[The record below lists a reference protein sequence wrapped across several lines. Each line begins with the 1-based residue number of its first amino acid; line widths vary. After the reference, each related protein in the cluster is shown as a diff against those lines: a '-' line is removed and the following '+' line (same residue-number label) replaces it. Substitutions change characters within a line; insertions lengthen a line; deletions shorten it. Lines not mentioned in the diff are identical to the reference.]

1 MNINQAIL
9 NEMMSGHS
17 PLSTAGRRIS
27 GWLLAL
33 LLVAM
38 MAACAPIQPRTT
50 AAPAP
55 EENIGRVEVVSGAPQ
70 EALALENEKA
80 LETGGEMQTLPVR
93 FQQPTFYINQMDR
106 PGMDKDLVEPVG
118 ADIRT
123 TSGPVPLLDIIKRLA
138 ALKNMNVSWASDV
151 DQNVMTDVDIRADED
166 FFQAVDNLL
175 RQVDYFYETQDNTLI
190 IKYRETRKFHIAIP
204 PRLTTISS
212 SSNTGSAA
220 VTSLSAD
227 TSKNRWDDV
236 RQNLD
241 QILDIWE
248 ETKAPAAAPELSVG
262 EAAAAAPEPAVT
274 SRSTGKGYYSIN
286 ELIGLI
292 TVTAPRPLL
301 AKIAEYVDDI
311 KEELYR
317 QVSIEAKIVE
327 VQLNESSTTG
337 LDWSGLLGNLDQ
349 FDIQFE
355 LFGGN
360 TLTRGQIHPPAGEM
374 AVSRITIPGT
384 IDTVLDAIAEQGD
397 IRVLSNPKVS
407 VMNGQPA
414 IIYVGDNLT
423 YIDTVTTTVDEG
435 VATTSVTTA
444 QVTSGIRLEV
454 YPTIISDDEII
465 LSLTP
470 MISGLIE
477 DIQYETFGL
486 GGQDRVGVPK
496 VNERTMN
503 SIVKIRNGQM
513 LVIGGM
519 IRKRD
524 ENSGKKVRLLGDL
537 PVLNNLFKSKTKS
550 LDSTEIVILLQP
562 RII

>member
-9 NEMMSGHS
+9 HEMIPGHS

-27 GWLLAL
+27 GWILT
-33 LLVAM
+33 LLVVM
-38 MAACAPIQPRTT
+38 LMAACAPMKPRTT

-55 EENIGRVEVVSGAPQ
+55 EESIGRVEAVSGAPQ
-70 EALALENEKA
+70 EALSLENGTTA
-80 LETGGEMQTLPVR
+80 ETGEEMQTLPVR
-93 FQQPTFYINQMDR
+93 FQQPAYYVNQLAQQ
-106 PGMDKDLVEPVG
+106 GMEKDTVEPVG
-118 ADIRT
+118 ADITT

-151 DQNVMTDVDIRADED
+151 DKNVMTDVDIRADED

-175 RQVDYFYETQDNTLI
+175 RQVDYFHEVHDNTLVI
-190 IKYRETRKFHIAIP
+190 RYKETRKFHLAMP
-204 PRLTTISS
+204 PRLTTIAS
-212 SSNTGSAA
+212 SSNTGNAA

-236 RQNLD
+236 RRNLD

-248 ETKAPAAAPELSVG
+248 TAPPAAAPAPTG
-262 EAAAAAPEPAVT
+262 GTTAAGPPQATTVATAGSSAGH
-274 SRSTGKGYYSIN
+274 RSGKGYYSIN

-301 AKIAEYVDDI
+301 AKIAEYIDDI

-317 QVSIEAKIVE
+317 QVSIEAKIIE
-327 VQLNESSTTG
+327 VNLLDHSTTG
-337 LDWSGLLGNLDQ
+337 LDWSKLLNEVNID
-349 FDIQFE
+349 FE
-355 LFGGN
+355 LFGG
-360 TLTRGQIHPPAGEM
+360 TGQIHPRASEL
-374 AVSRITIPGT
+374 AISKITIPSS
-384 IDTVLDAIAEQGD
+384 INAVLDAIAEQGD
-397 IRVLSNPKVS
+397 IKVLSNPKVS

-444 QVTSGIRLEV
+444 QVTSGVRLEV

-470 MISGLIE
+470 MISGLTG
-477 DIQYETFGL
+477 DIRYEEFGAA
-486 GGQDRVGVPK
+486 GQQNKVGVPEVSEK
-496 VNERTMN
+496 TMN
-503 SIVKIRNGQM
+503 SIVRIKDGQM

-519 IRKRD
+519 IKRTD
-524 ENSGKKVRLLGDL
+524 SVSENKVRLLGDL
-537 PVLNNLFKSKTKS
+537 PVLNNLFKSKIQN
-550 LDSTEIVILLQP
+550 LDTTEIVILLQP